1 MNIKELRIQRDV
13 MLMELASYIPEWD
26 EEQTV
31 LLRMVAGWLMHE
43 SGVSPEVAQAV
54 GAQLNSLIKLG
65 ITFGYALREYDL
77 RNGIQRAKTEPS
89 FTVFFSPRVIRAA

>member
-1 MNIKELRIQRDV
+1 MNIREPGVQRGV
-13 MLMELASYIPEWD
+13 MLVEFASYIPEWD

-31 LLRMVAGWLMHE
+31 LLRTVAARLMRE
-43 SGVSPEVAQAV
+43 SGLSPEVVRAV
-54 GAQLNSLIKLG
+54 GAQLNSLIKQG

-89 FTVFFSPRVIRAA
+89 VTAFFRPWVIRAA

>member
-1 MNIKELRIQRDV
+1 MNAKELGIQRDI
-13 MLMELASYIPEWD
+13 MLTELASYIPEWD

-31 LLRMVAGWLMHE
+31 LLRMVAARLMRE
-43 SGVSPEVAQAV
+43 SGVSPEVARAV
-54 GAQLNSLIKLG
+54 GAQLSSLIKQG

-89 FTVFFSPRVIRAA
+89 VTAFFCSRVIRAA

>member
-1 MNIKELRIQRDV
+1 MNTRELGVERDV
-13 MLMELASYIPEWD
+13 MLMELASCIPEWD

-31 LLRMVAGWLMHE
+31 LLRMVAARLMRE
-43 SGVSPEVAQAV
+43 SGLSSEVVRAV
-54 GAQLNSLIKLG
+54 GAQLNSLIKQG

-89 FTVFFSPRVIRAA
+89 VTAFFCSRVIRAA